1 MIIETDTNCDVRFFG
16 GKYERS
22 VLPKN
27 LIKPITTNMESL
39 HVSYYN
45 TIFFLFNIYCIVFR

>member
-1 MIIETDTNCDVRFFG
+1 METETNCDVRFFG

-27 LIKPITTNMESL
+27 LIKPITTPLETL
-39 HVSYYN
+39 RVSF
-45 TIFFLFNIYCIVFR
+45 FFLRISL